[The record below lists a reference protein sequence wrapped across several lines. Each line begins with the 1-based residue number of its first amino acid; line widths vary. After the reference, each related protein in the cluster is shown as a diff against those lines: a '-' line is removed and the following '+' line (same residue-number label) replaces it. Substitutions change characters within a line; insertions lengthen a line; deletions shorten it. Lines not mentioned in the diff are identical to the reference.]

1 MTVIGLPR
9 ALLYYHHAPLLQA
22 FFSALGMQVVAS
34 PPTHRETL
42 ARGAARVV
50 GETCLPVKIFCGHVL
65 ALAGEVDYVFVPSI
79 HHLHPGTRN
88 CPKLIGL
95 PDLVT
100 VVIPEVPL
108 LTLDVGGR
116 SGRHALAQLGSIWRQ
131 SPSVNPLRL
140 VKATAEARS
149 AQQAYQER
157 LLQGVDP
164 PDAISPPRR
173 PAYPPPPAAL
183 TVAVVG
189 HPYNLHDEY
198 ASQRLI
204 QRLRDMDV
212 RVCTP
217 FGVCPADRWRAV
229 EQATQTPYWT
239 FEDEV
244 VGAAACY
251 LREGVP
257 GSDGIV
263 DGIVTVAAFG
273 CAPDSVMLSVVA
285 QAAHEAGVPYLSII
299 LDEHSGEAGLVTR
312 LEAFVDML
320 VRRKRRMAR

>member
-22 FFSALGMQVVAS
+22 FFSALGMQVVVS
-34 PPTHRETL
+34 SPTHRETL

-95 PDLVT
+95 PDLVA
-100 VVIPEVPL
+100 VAVPEVPV
-108 LTLDVGGR
+108 LTLDMGGK
-116 SGRHALAQLGSIWRQ
+116 SSRHALAQLGSIWCK
-131 SPSVNPLRL
+131 SPSTNPLRL

-164 PDAISPPRR
+164 PDAISPPR
-173 PAYPPPPAAL
+173 PASL

-217 FGVCPADRWRAV
+217 FGVPPADRWRAV
-229 EQATQTPYWT
+229 DQVTQAPYWT

-251 LREGVP
+251 LRQGVP
-257 GSDGIV
+257 GSDSIV
-263 DGIVTVAAFG
+263 DGIAAVAAFG
-273 CAPDSVMLSVVA
+273 CAPDSVMLGVVA

-320 VRRKRRMAR
+320 VRRKRRITR